1 MSCSPQRGLTD
12 VVTLKSSGGFRIRV
26 IVDLVKTVPFGAICT
41 SHYLLKLNYYISGFF
56 INDFSC

>member
-1 MSCSPQRGLTD
+1 MFFATWPDRQRH
-12 VVTLKSSGGFRIRV
+12 VKSSGGFRIRV
-26 IVDLVKTVPFGAICT
+26 IVDLVKMVPFGAICT